1 MNRPEISILVPVYNA
16 KEYLARC
23 VDSIAAQ
30 TLPSWELL
38 LIDDGSTD
46 GSGALCDA
54 CAGRDGRIRVIH
66 QENAGVSAA
75 RNTGLAAARGRYVG
89 FVDADDWIE
98 PGMFQALYC
107 AAERSRCGAAM
118 CDAVTVDS
126 HGRTEPDTIRQ
137 LAASCVLAK
146 ADFTPALL
154 REMAGSVCR
163 CLYRAALLE
172 AHAIRFPRGIKFSE
186 DRVFNLLAFGYADR
200 VVYCKAAYYNRFVR
214 AESVVHRFHT
224 DYFAACLAA
233 SEQIREAIRLAWG
246 DEGAYQRAYLSQLIA
261 GAYGAVCNY
270 YYQTSPL
277 TGAERRAVVK
287 ALCRNEALRTAIVRA
302 DDRSL
307 RARLLLHGNAA
318 ALALYARLAN
328 WKHGR

>member
-1 MNRPEISILVPVYNA
+1 MKEVIAPV
-16 KEYLARC
+16 
-23 VDSIAAQ
+23 
-30 TLPSWELL
+30 
-38 LIDDGSTD
+38 
-46 GSGALCDA
+46 
-54 CAGRDGRIRVIH
+54 
-66 QENAGVSAA
+66 
-75 RNTGLAAARGRYVG
+75 
-89 FVDADDWIE
+89 
-98 PGMFQALYC
+98 
-107 AAERSRCGAAM
+107 
-118 CDAVTVDS
+118 
-126 HGRTEPDTIRQ
+126 
-137 LAASCVLAK
+137 
-146 ADFTPALL
+146 
-154 REMAGSVCR
+154 
-163 CLYRAALLE
+163 
-172 AHAIRFPRGIKFSE
+172 
-186 DRVFNLLAFGYADR
+186 
-200 VVYCKAAYYNRFVR
+200 
-214 AESVVHRFHT
+214 ESFDYPRFHT

-302 DDRSL
+302 GDRSL